1 MKKVK
6 FWALLLPLLFVACK
20 SAKYPDLKDG
30 LYADIQTNHGDMLVE
45 LFYKATPGTVANF
58 VSLAEGTNT
67 YVADSLKGKRYYDG
81 TKSHRVI
88 KNFMLQAGDRTAT
101 GYQFA
106 DEFVDSL
113 KFTKKGQLAMANS
126 GPATNGSQF
135 FITEVATDW
144 LTFRHTIFGQV
155 VKGEEV
161 ISKITDEQTSKE
173 DSRPKNP
180 VIIKKI
186 EIIRV
191 GKDAQKWDAP
201 KAFDAFMKEQDA
213 LAKKREEEAQE
224 ATKIRM
230 EQAQR
235 NLSLISEQEKQAKA
249 LPSGIKILSLNEGK
263 GVKPQDGQ
271 KVLVNYAGYIRDT
284 GMLFDSN
291 IKEVAQEN
299 GVFDPQ
305 RAQDPQYGY
314 MPYPW
319 EYSQKVSLIAGF
331 KEALLSMK
339 VGDKLRVFIP
349 AALAYG
355 EQGIQG
361 LIPPNSD
368 LVFQIEIV
376 DIAK

>member
-1 MKKVK
+1 
-6 FWALLLPLLFVACK
+6 
-20 SAKYPDLKDG
+20 
-30 LYADIQTNHGDMLVE
+30 
-45 LFYKATPGTVANF
+45 
-58 VSLAEGTNT
+58 
-67 YVADSLKGKRYYDG
+67 
-81 TKSHRVI
+81 
-88 KNFMLQAGDRTAT
+88 
-101 GYQFA
+101 
-106 DEFVDSL
+106 
-113 KFTKKGQLAMANS
+113 MANS

-249 LPSGIKILSLNEGK
+249 LSSGIKILSLNEGK

>member
-1 MKKVK
+1 M
-6 FWALLLPLLFVACK
+6 
-20 SAKYPDLKDG
+20 
-30 LYADIQTNHGDMLVE
+30 
-45 LFYKATPGTVANF
+45 
-58 VSLAEGTNT
+58 AEGTNT

-101 GYQFA
+101 GEGSPGYQFA

-201 KAFDAFMKEQDA
+201 KTFDAFMKEQDA

>member
-1 MKKVK
+1 M
-6 FWALLLPLLFVACK
+6 
-20 SAKYPDLKDG
+20 
-30 LYADIQTNHGDMLVE
+30 YADIQTNHGDMLVE

-101 GYQFA
+101 GEGSPGYQFA

-155 VKGEEV
+155 VKGEDV

-201 KAFDAFMKEQDA
+201 KTFDTFMKEQDA